1 MEENNTVCP
10 WCDTEI
16 VWDEEIGKEE
26 QCPHCLNELGNYRTM
41 SVELDQEDE
50 ENEVKNKT
58 KNIKQDEEK
67 EDRSTPILDSFISQ
81 METEPKT
88 EDLLQYEQ
96 GVYHYRRKQEESFE
110 CSNCHDF
117 MLLVG
122 DHEVKKDDFIPYVPV
137 SQVQGV
143 LQAPYKMNLYICPSC
158 FEMKAVLS
166 EQDRISMMNVLKTQ
180 QDNS

>member
-1 MEENNTVCP
+1 MEENSKVCP

-16 VWDEEIGKEE
+16 VWDQEIGKEE
-26 QCPHCLNELGNYRTM
+26 HCPHCLNELGNYRTM
-41 SVELDQEDE
+41 NVEIDQEE
-50 ENEVKNKT
+50 EEYEVKNKT
-58 KNIKQDEEK
+58 KNIKQDENK
-67 EDRSTPILDSFISQ
+67 ENGSTPTLDSFISQ
-81 METEPKT
+81 METEPKS

-122 DHEVKKDDFIPYVPV
+122 DHEVKKDDFIPYIPV

-166 EQDRISMMNVLKTQ
+166 EQARISMMNALKNQ
-180 QDNS
+180 QGI